1 VKYGVLGD
9 VHGNLQALEAVLA
22 ELEKE
27 SVDGILCVGD
37 LVGYGADPRGCVD
50 RMRET
55 KAVVVAGNHDWGSI
69 GKTSIEFFNA
79 DAKESILWTRES
91 LTDGETAY
99 LTELPLV
106 AEMQDVT
113 LVHGTLYF
121 PENFDYI
128 QTLYDAHLSFSS
140 LKTRVCFLGHSHI
153 PIVFFND
160 DPISYF
166 LEPEIDLSL
175 SSKTIVNVGSVG
187 QPRDQ
192 DPRAS
197 YAIYD
202 SEAGMVYLRRVDY
215 DIKGAQDAIEEAGL
229 PATNSHRL
237 MFGR

>member
-1 VKYGVLGD
+1 MRYAVLGD
-9 VHGNLQALEAVLA
+9 IHGNFHALEVVLKQ
-22 ELEKE
+22 LEGE
-27 SVDGILCVGD
+27 TLDGILCVGD
-37 LVGYGADPRGCVD
+37 LVGYGANPRECIQAIRD
-50 RMRET
+50 RYSI
-55 KAVVVAGNHDWGSI
+55 VIAGNHDWGCV
-69 GKTSIEFFNA
+69 GKTSIEFFNS
-79 DAKESILWTRES
+79 DAKDSITWTQNALAKEDQ
-91 LTDGETAY
+91 TY
-99 LTELPLV
+99 LSELPLV
-106 AEMQDVT
+106 TEMEDFT

-121 PENFDYI
+121 PEHFDYI

-175 SSKTIVNVGSVG
+175 ASKTIVNVGSVG

-202 SEAGMVYLRRVDY
+202 QDSGMVYLRRVEY
-215 DIKGAQDAIEEAGL
+215 DITATQEAIRKAGL
-229 PATNSHRL
+229 PATNGNRL
-237 MFGR
+237 VLGR